1 MIISDEKKGWLR
13 NFLYI
18 ILILW
23 NLQVKTSV
31 VIQKIMLTNV
41 LEFISN
47 MKCTNQMI
55 FWVEIACYI
64 GFV

>member
-55 FWVEIACYI
+55 FRVEIACCI
-64 GFV
+64 GFA

>member
-23 NLQVKTSV
+23 NLQVKTSL

-47 MKCTNQMI
+47 MKCTN
-55 FWVEIACYI
+55 
-64 GFV
+64 